1 MIAKEVL
8 DQAAMAKF
16 FEANDGRFADLGVE
30 HEVYVLTAPHP

>member
-16 FEANDGRFADLGVE
+16 YAANGGRFADLGVE
-30 HEVYVLTAPHP
+30 HEVYALTAPNP